1 MGAALVPAWKA
12 ISAEVDEDV
21 VAILNDTHI
30 GAKQKIDSPIPQ
42 HLVTTV
48 DYLLRLEKR
57 PSAVFINGDLALR
70 DGQPEDYT
78 LFAKLI
84 QPLREAGMSVHLTM
98 GNHDEREVFYGV
110 LQGERPKQS
119 PVLSRHVA
127 VVKTRYA
134 NFFLLDSLKAT
145 MIAEGDL
152 GEEQLAWLATSLDA
166 HGSKPAVIMVHHN
179 PRLGGD
185 PKHFP
190 GGLIESQPL
199 WDLFE
204 KRKHVKAYVHGH
216 IHDWGLAK
224 HEEVHIVNTP
234 AVSYVA
240 NPATSTTG
248 WTMARLNR
256 DGMTLTTHTHL
267 LDHPLNNREHRLDW
281 RT

>member
-1 MGAALVPAWKA
+1 MSPVTSLNAAA
-12 ISAEVDEDV
+12 AETEEEL

-30 GAKQKIDSPIPQ
+30 GAKQKLDSPIPT
-42 HLVTTV
+42 HLAATV
-48 DYLLRLEKR
+48 DYLVNLEKR

-70 DGQPEDYT
+70 DGQPEDYS

-84 QPLREAGMSVHLTM
+84 QPLRESGMSVHLTM
-98 GNHDEREVFYGV
+98 GNHDERDVFYRV
-110 LQGERPKQS
+110 LQDERPKQP

-127 VVKTRYA
+127 VVKTRHA

-152 GEEQLAWLATSLDA
+152 GAEQLAWLEKALDEHA
-166 HGSKPAVIMVHHN
+166 SKPAVIMVHHN

-190 GGLIESQPL
+190 GGLVDSEAL
-199 WDLFE
+199 WALFE

-224 HEEVHIVNTP
+224 HEGVHIINTP

-240 NPATSTTG
+240 DPKLSTTG
-248 WTMARLNR
+248 WTMARMNTG
-256 DGMTLTTHTHL
+256 GMTLTTHTHL
-267 LDHPLNNREHRLDW
+267 VEHPWNKRE
-281 RT
+281 